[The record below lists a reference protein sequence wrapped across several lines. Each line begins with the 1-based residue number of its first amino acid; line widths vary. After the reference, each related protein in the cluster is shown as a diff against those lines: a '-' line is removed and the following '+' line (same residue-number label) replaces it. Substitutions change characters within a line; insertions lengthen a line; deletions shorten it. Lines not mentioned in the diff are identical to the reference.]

1 MPNSDKRKARK
12 IMSEKTLGQ
21 VAYEAWQAAS
31 SHCFSPSIGWETMPE
46 PYRTWYQE
54 MGQAVI
60 DTMQAEI
67 EQLRALA
74 DYAKSVRM
82 DRWTIED
89 DCVLCLQ
96 TEEWCR
102 GLLAAADAAR
112 GGE

>member
-1 MPNSDKRKARK
+1 
-12 IMSEKTLGQ
+12 MSEKTLGQ

-54 MGQAVI
+54 MGQAVMN
-60 DTMQAEI
+60 TMQAEI

-112 GGE
+112 GSE